1 MSKHVPFHCQDIRIC
16 AAALLDGQLSPAE
29 EQLME
34 EHLFECDACAEFL
47 GQLEEQKI
55 QPPRLQIIQD
65 DEYWS
70 QMDAVLQAELD
81 KAERKS
87 PKPSIKWFIAYAVVL
102 ILSLIWGN
110 YEHQRVKQLEY
121 VVQTQQRTLEN
132 LAQQV
137 QQAQQNPSK
146 SVVYVPA
153 KMEL

>member
-34 EHLFECDACAEFL
+34 EHLFECQECSDFL
-47 GQLEEQKI
+47 GQLEEQHM

-70 QMDAVLQAELD
+70 EMDSVLQAELER
-81 KAERKS
+81 AESNTSKGIS
-87 PKPSIKWFIAYAVVL
+87 LQWGILYAAIL
-102 ILSLIWGN
+102 LLSLLWGG
-110 YEHQRVKQLEY
+110 YEHQKVKQLEY
-121 VVQTQQRTLEN
+121 VVQTQQHTLES
-132 LAQQV
+132 LTK
-137 QQAQQNPSK
+137 QAEQHQSK